1 MKSFSILAAL
11 AVVGT
16 TFAAPTPDIDSV
28 DEGMVFGRGISNN
41 DPITVRDEEA
51 VDGSVVDEIVDEAVD
66 TIGAVLDLAT
76 SADEPTEGGDFGATP
91 IDNGAQAQGNLPG
104 LDGVQSRNARW
115 IMEEVKK
122 TGTGWQGCMAAIT
135 TAITESSVR
144 ILANNAVPASL
155 KYPRDGFGADHDSVG
170 LYQQRAQWYKDIA
183 CDMRADCSTRQFID
197 RMKTIGNWQGMD
209 VAALCQAVQISE
221 KPTAYRN
228 WTNLANQI
236 CRAGF

>member
-1 MKSFSILAAL
+1 LKTIKMKSFSILAAL

-41 DPITVRDEEA
+41 GPITVRDEEA

-135 TAITESSVR
+135 TAITEVRRRALIRGNQALTLPHSRACASWPTMPCPRRSSTHATASALTTTASASTSSALSGTR
-144 ILANNAVPASL
+144 TLPATCAPTAAPAS
-155 KYPRDGFGADHDSVG
+155 S
-170 LYQQRAQWYKDIA
+170 
-183 CDMRADCSTRQFID
+183 ST
-197 RMKTIGNWQGMD
+197 
-209 VAALCQAVQISE
+209 A
-221 KPTAYRN
+221 
-228 WTNLANQI
+228 
-236 CRAGF
+236 